1 MYKKPLRDCIAHL
14 HDGFAKP
21 AGGENF
27 GFSIPAL
34 HFGGKTALTRF
45 FVVMRSSDPNIGSI

>member
-14 HDGFAKP
+14 RRLCQAS
-21 AGGENF
+21 GGENF

-34 HFGGKTALTRF
+34 HFGGKTALTRL
-45 FVVMRSSDPNIGSI
+45 FVVMRSSDPNIGSR